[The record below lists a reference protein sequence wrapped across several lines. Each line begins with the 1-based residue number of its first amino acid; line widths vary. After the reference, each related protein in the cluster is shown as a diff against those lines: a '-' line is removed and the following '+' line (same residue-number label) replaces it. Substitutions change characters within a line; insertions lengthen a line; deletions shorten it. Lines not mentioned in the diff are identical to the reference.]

1 MAIITGSY
9 HKKKILFN
17 IYKCGTLIRNTEEK
31 IAKRYQEG
39 LMRCPVHLS
48 SGQEMPSAI
57 ISQIVKK
64 TDFCVGS
71 HRSHAQFLAKGG
83 SINKMLAEIYG
94 KKTGCSSGK
103 GGSMHL
109 IDLNVNFMGSSAIVG
124 NSIPIGVGLGF
135 SSKLKNDK
143 TLTLIFFGDGAT
155 EQGVFYESVNFAV
168 LKKIPTVFICE
179 NNYYS
184 VYSPLKVRQPKNR
197 KIYKMAKGLGI
208 KSYFFDM
215 NDIYQTYI
223 QLKKIFEYTRKKGE
237 PVFIEFSTYRW
248 REHCGPNFDDDLNY
262 RPSKEI
268 KFFTK
273 KDHLYNLKKL
283 LINKFKTPKELIIKT
298 DKDINKNIDRAFDYA
313 KRSKFPENKSA
324 FEGVYAKK

>member
-1 MAIITGSY
+1 MGITTGLY
-9 HKKKILFN
+9 HKKKILFD

-31 IAKRYQEG
+31 IAEKYKEG

-64 TDFCVGS
+64 KDFCIGS

-94 KKTGCSSGK
+94 KETGCSSGK

-135 SSKLKNDK
+135 SNKLKSDK
-143 TLTLIFFGDGAT
+143 KLTLIFFGDGAV
-155 EQGVFYESVNFAV
+155 EEGVFYESVNFAV
-168 LKKIPTVFICE
+168 LKKLPTIFICE

-184 VYSPLKVRQPKNR
+184 VYSPLKVRQPENR
-197 KIYKMAKGLGI
+197 KIHKMVKGLGL
-208 KSYFFDM
+208 KSYYFDM
-215 NDIYQTYI
+215 NDIFQTYKDL
-223 QLKKIFEYTRKKGE
+223 QKIFKHTRESSE
-237 PVFIEFSTYRW
+237 PVFLEFSTYRW
-248 REHCGPNFDDDLNY
+248 REHCGPNFDDELNY
-262 RPSKEI
+262 RPLRERR
-268 KFFTK
+268 FFFK
-273 KDHLYNLKKL
+273 KNHLYNLKKL
-283 LINKFKTPKELIIKT
+283 LINKLNIPKKLIIQA
-298 DKDINKNIDRAFDYA
+298 DKKIDKRIDRAFIYA
-313 KRSKFPENKSA
+313 KKSKFPNVSSA
-324 FEGVYAKK
+324 FKGVYAK